1 MEYVSEVLKGMVI
14 GVANIMPGV
23 SGSALAVS
31 MGVYDQILSAIS
43 QVLKDTKRSI
53 KTLLPYVIGAVSG
66 VLGLSF
72 VIEWLFEV
80 WPLQTNL
87 TFIGLILGGIPA
99 VSRRAVRKDGKK
111 SSYLILFAAFALAVL
126 MGCMERTEGIDVI
139 LTLNVK
145 QVVILYAL
153 GIVGAFSMIVPG
165 VSGTMIFMMLGY
177 YRPLLALINGFVRA
191 AAVGDLAGA
200 WICSKSLIP
209 LGLGIMTGMFLCAKV
224 LLWLFER
231 YESVTYSAI
240 LGLVLSSPMV
250 ILSAIPWSKF
260 GLLDFVTGMVFFA
273 AALFATLRFGD
284 EN

>member
-1 MEYVSEVLKGMVI
+1 MEYLNEIFKGMII

-31 MGVYDQILSAIS
+31 MGVYDQILGAIS
-43 QVLKDTKRSI
+43 RVFTDTKRSV

-72 VIEWLFEV
+72 AIEWLFEV

-99 VSRRAVRKDGKK
+99 VAKRAVKKDGKR
-111 SSYLILFAAFALAVL
+111 SSYLSLFAAFVLAVL
-126 MGCMERTEGIDVI
+126 MGCMERTEGMDVI
-139 LTLNVK
+139 LTMNLK
-145 QVVILYAL
+145 QIAVLYIL

-191 AAVGDLAGA
+191 AAAGDLAGA
-200 WICSKSLIP
+200 WICSQRLIP

-231 YESVTYSAI
+231 YEAVTYSAI

-250 ILSAIPWSKF
+250 ILSGIPWANF
-260 GLLDFVTGMVFFA
+260 RALDFLTGIVFFA
-273 AALFATLRFGD
+273 AALFVTLRFD
-284 EN
+284 EA

>member
-111 SSYLILFAAFALAVL
+111 SSYLILFAAFVLAVL

-250 ILSAIPWSKF
+250 ILSAIPWSRF